1 MKLIVQIPCFNEEQ
15 TLRQTV
21 ADIPRDISGFD
32 QVEILVIDDGS
43 TDGTVR
49 VAEELGVDY
58 VVRHKMRRGLAR
70 AFGTGVDTCLKLGAD
85 VIVNTD
91 GDNQYAGKDIP
102 KLCEP
107 ILKGEADIVI
117 GDRQTQNLE
126 HFSYIKKKFQKVG
139 SAIVRALSDT
149 DVRDAVSGFRA
160 LSREAALQINI
171 VSSFSYTVEMII
183 QAGKKQIAIESV
195 PVEVKET
202 ARASRLFESIPRFIA
217 DQVTTIVRMYS
228 MFQPLRVFFYI
239 GMVLSIIGAIPMIRF
254 FYFYTIGEGG
264 GHIQSLVLGGVLLMM
279 GFVTF
284 MIGLLADLISFNR
297 QLLEMT
303 LERVKTL
310 EFQQA
315 KEMREKKS

>member
-43 TDGTVR
+43 TDGTMR

-160 LSREAALQINI
+160 LSREAAMQINI

-217 DQVTTIVRMYS
+217 DQVTTIIRMYS

-303 LERVKTL
+303 LKRVKTL

>member
-43 TDGTVR
+43 TDGTMR

>member
-183 QAGKKQIAIESV
+183 QAGKKQIAIKSV

-303 LERVKTL
+303 LKRVKML